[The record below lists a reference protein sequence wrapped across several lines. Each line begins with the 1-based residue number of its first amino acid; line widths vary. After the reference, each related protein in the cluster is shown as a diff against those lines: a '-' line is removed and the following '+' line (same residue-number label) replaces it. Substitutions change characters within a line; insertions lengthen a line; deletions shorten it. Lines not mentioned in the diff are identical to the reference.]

1 MFYAGASELEDKM
14 KETMQSENKIEE
26 TTPSMEDFAADL
38 DKSFK
43 QVAAG
48 DILDVTVI
56 GVSDTE
62 VTVDFNYYTEGIIP
76 LEECSSDPAFSIKN
90 DITVGD
96 IFPAMVINPE
106 NRDGAV
112 VFSKKQAQQEVV
124 WDILQKDFEERK
136 IFTVKVHSATNG
148 GVIAY
153 VREMRG
159 FIPAS
164 QLALSYVEAP
174 EEYVGKTLE
183 VIILELDKAKE
194 KCILSAKTLLK
205 EKAALEKSNRIGR
218 LTVGAILPGTI
229 ERMEN
234 YGVFVNIGEG
244 LTGLVHISQITDKF
258 IKSPKEVVK
267 LGEQV
272 NVKILAIEGDR
283 IRLSIK
289 ATQEKTEDTPDIP
302 ADDEPLEYHDADE
315 PSGYMASL
323 LKDIQL

>member
-1 MFYAGASELEDKM
+1 M
-14 KETMQSENKIEE
+14 KNMEENMQ
-26 TTPSMEDFAADL
+26 SMEDFAEDL

-56 GVSDTE
+56 GISDTE

-76 LEECSSDPAFSIKN
+76 LEECSGDPAFSIKN
-90 DITVGD
+90 DIAVGD
-96 IFPAMVINPE
+96 TFPAVVINPE
-106 NRDGAV
+106 NREGAV
-112 VFSKKQAQQEVV
+112 IFSKKQAQMELV
-124 WDILQKDFEERK
+124 WDILQKDFEERNV
-136 IFTVKVHSATNG
+136 FTVKVHSATNG

-164 QLALSYVEAP
+164 QLALTYVENP
-174 EEYVGKTLE
+174 EEYIGKTLD

-205 EKAALEKSNRIGR
+205 EQAALEKSNRIGR
-218 LTVGAILPGTI
+218 LAVGAVLSGTI
-229 ERMEN
+229 ERIES

-244 LTGLVHISQITDKF
+244 LTGLVHISQITDRF
-258 IKSPKEVVK
+258 IKSPKEVVR

-272 NVKILAIEGDR
+272 NVKILSIEGER

-289 ATQEKTEDTPDIP
+289 AAMEKDEETPDSP
-302 ADDEPLEYHDADE
+302 MEEAPLEYHDTEE

-323 LKDIQL
+323 LKDIHL

>member
-1 MFYAGASELEDKM
+1 MRIKM
-14 KETMQSENKIEE
+14 EENMQ
-26 TTPSMEDFAADL
+26 SMEDFKEDL

-43 QVAAG
+43 QVATG

-76 LEECSSDPAFSIKN
+76 PDECSNDPAFSIKN
-90 DITVGD
+90 DIAVGD

-112 VFSKKQAQQEVV
+112 VFSKKQAQMEVV
-124 WDILQKDFEERK
+124 WDMLQKDFEERTV
-136 IFTVKVHSATNG
+136 FTLKVHSSTNG

-153 VREMRG
+153 VREVRG

-164 QLALSYVEAP
+164 QLALSYVENP
-174 EEYVGKTLE
+174 EDFVGKTLD
-183 VIILELDKAKE
+183 VVILELDKAKE

-205 EKAALEKSNRIGR
+205 EKAALEKTNRIGR

-289 ATQEKTEDTPDIP
+289 AAQEKTEESPDIP
-302 ADDEPLEYHDADE
+302 ADEEPLEYHDDDE